1 MPASNVKANMEK
13 HGESYTGEVS
23 KTSTWEIARLGVDGT
38 VALQESG

>member
-1 MPASNVKANMEK
+1 MEK